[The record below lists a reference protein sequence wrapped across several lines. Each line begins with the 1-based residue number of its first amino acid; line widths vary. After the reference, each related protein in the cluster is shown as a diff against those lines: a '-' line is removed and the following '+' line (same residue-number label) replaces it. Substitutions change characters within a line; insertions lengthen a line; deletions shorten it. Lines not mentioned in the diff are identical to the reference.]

1 MQYEIVKQCLLKA
14 TAILRFFLFQFHQG
28 EQIEN
33 ISKHG
38 EPGADNG
45 QVVRGKVIFL
55 DSLVLSPL
63 FSSQEHHLLL
73 NRLISSYANGVW
85 LD

>member
-1 MQYEIVKQCLLKA
+1 
-14 TAILRFFLFQFHQG
+14 
-28 EQIEN
+28 
-33 ISKHG
+33 
-38 EPGADNG
+38 
-45 QVVRGKVIFL
+45 L